1 MKVLVTGAAG
11 FIGSAV
17 CRRLLDKGDTVVG
30 LDNINDYYDPQLKFA
45 RLKTLGIDSGE
56 VAWYKFTTSLTDC
69 RFSFIRMNLE
79 DTQAMN
85 MLFANGGFD
94 AVVNLG
100 AQAGVRYS
108 ITNPLASHTRC
119 LFMRPQRKATS

>member
-45 RLKTLGIDSGE
+45 RLNTLGIDSGE
-56 VAWYKFTTSLTDC
+56 VAWYKFTPSRTDS

-85 MLFANGGFD
+85 MLCRRFHKRA
-94 AVVNLG
+94 
-100 AQAGVRYS
+100 
-108 ITNPLASHTRC
+108 
-119 LFMRPQRKATS
+119 